1 MHRNKYF
8 SSKKQ
13 TDESEQESDNMNKLK
28 KIVNIY
34 FKNLNDLLNFFFDN
48 FLIISKK
55 FNNENVFNSYYY
67 KNLMRAISKNLK
79 NLS

>member
-34 FKNLNDLLNFFFDN
+34 FKNLNDLLIFFFDN